1 MCCAQLLA
9 MKRSPDDILKLFNSQ
24 PHNTLFAGSPA
35 QVRHKIPR
43 YMPDCADC
51 TKAAEPAAAHLR
63 AYSEAAQCKLI
74 AVDPFLS
81 SRTLPDSQDLFF
93 QSGSS
98 NSAAPPPAARSG
110 GFASGAIPPQPMF
123 GSGGGI
129 SMPVGGPVGG
139 GGNGMSQGP
148 AAFAGLGAPSA
159 AQPPRSPHQPF
170 DSRFTL

>member
-1 MCCAQLLA
+1 MLTARRL
-9 MKRSPDDILKLFNSQ
+9 
-24 PHNTLFAGSPA
+24 PA
-35 QVRHKIPR
+35 ARNVQQFPAELH
-43 YMPDCADC
+43 C
-51 TKAAEPAAAHLR
+51 AEPAAARLR

-74 AVDPFLS
+74 AVNPFLS
-81 SRTLPDSQDLFF
+81 SRILPHSQDLFF

-98 NSAAPPPAARSG
+98 NGAAPPPAACSG

-129 SMPVGGPVGG
+129 AMPVGGPVGG
-139 GGNGMSQGP
+139 GGGMGISQGP

-170 DSRFTL
+170 DGNFTL

>member
-1 MCCAQLLA
+1 MLTAWRLPAARNAQ
-9 MKRSPDDILKLFNSQ
+9 P
-24 PHNTLFAGSPA
+24 TPA
-35 QVRHKIPR
+35 ELH
-43 YMPDCADC
+43 C
-51 TKAAEPAAAHLR
+51 AEPTAAHLR
-63 AYSEAAQCKLI
+63 AFSEAAQCKLI

-81 SRTLPDSQDLFF
+81 SRILSHSQDLFF

-98 NSAAPPPAARSG
+98 NGAAPPSVASSG

-129 SMPVGGPVGG
+129 SMPVGGPAPVGG
-139 GGNGMSQGP
+139 GGGMGMSQGP

-170 DSRFTL
+170 HGGFTL